1 MFESDKMASFDIN
14 KRKQVRFDLIDF
26 QNNLAFKIL
35 FKSEN
40 LKFWHDLFVYSPR
53 VGKHEAPNN
62 IKTYTRTKPDY
73 KKVIYTLI
81 TL

>member
-1 MFESDKMASFDIN
+1 MFKVAKWQVLKIN

-26 QNNLAFKIL
+26 QNNLEFKIM

-53 VGKHEAPNN
+53 DNIHEVA
-62 IKTYTRTKPDY
+62 R
-73 KKVIYTLI
+73 I
-81 TL
+81 TEKDIHGNQARI